1 MKKIIAIINQKG
13 GVGKTTTSI
22 NFASGLARKGF
33 KTLLIDLDPQAH
45 STIGVGLLSMNE
57 DSPEQPKSFDATI
70 DDVLTKKTTLKD
82 AIMATDTK
90 NLFAVASEIK
100 LEMTEQQYINS
111 EVFRESLLKKAL
123 DTVEDEFDYAVIDCR
138 PTLGNLTINALYAAN
153 FIIIP
158 SEMGRYSLEG
168 FSDLM
173 GSISKVKNGKVNKTD
188 LVRILLT
195 KFDSRKRI
203 VNEWVTGQLEPYRD
217 ILFST
222 TIRMNEAL
230 NQSQIVQQTIFD
242 FKPDSPGAQDY
253 ENLTNEFLSI

>member
-1 MKKIIAIINQKG
+1 M
-13 GVGKTTTSI
+13 
-22 NFASGLARKGF
+22 
-33 KTLLIDLDPQAH
+33 
-45 STIGVGLLSMNE
+45 
-57 DSPEQPKSFDATI
+57 
-70 DDVLTKKTTLKD
+70 
-82 AIMATDTK
+82 
-90 NLFAVASEIK
+90 FAVASEIR

-123 DTVEDEFDYAVIDCR
+123 ETVEDDFDYVVIDCR

-173 GSISKVKNGKVNKTD
+173 NSINKVKNGKVNKTEF
-188 LVRILLT
+188 VRILLT
-195 KFDSRKRI
+195 KYDNRKRI
-203 VNEWVTGQLEPYRD
+203 VNEWVMGQLEPYKN

-222 TIRMNEAL
+222 NIRMNEAL
-230 NQSQIVQQTIFD
+230 NQSQIVQQTIFN

-253 ENLTNEFLSI
+253 ENLINEFLSL